1 MTFKTATV
9 LITMTLA
16 LAACKDKTTV
26 TTTTPATQVTA
37 PAAAPAAPDSAA
49 PILTSKGYGS
59 VSFGQTLGDVEKALG
74 EKAQS
79 RGDADPACTYVKFD
93 KLPGAR
99 FMVETGVITRAEADA
114 GIPNELGVAV
124 GDAVEL
130 AKAKHPAVQVG
141 PHKYVPEGQYLTFK
155 NADSNNAIV
164 MEAEASKITKIRSG
178 VEPAVSYVEGCQ

>member
-1 MTFKTATV
+1 MNVKTATLLSTIV
-9 LITMTLA
+9 LA
-16 LAACKDKTTV
+16 LAACKDKSSV
-26 TTTTPATQVTA
+26 TTIAPPPA
-37 PAAAPAAPDSAA
+37 PAAAAPASADNTAPV
-49 PILTSKGYGS
+49 LTAQGFGA
-59 VSFGQTLGDVEKALG
+59 VRFGQQLADAEKTLG

-93 KLPGAR
+93 KLPGAK

-124 GDAVEL
+124 GDTVEL

-164 MEAEASKITKIRSG
+164 MEAEGSKITKIRSG

>member
-1 MTFKTATV
+1 MTVKTASV
-9 LITMTLA
+9 LITIMLA
-16 LAACKDKTTV
+16 LAACKEKVTV
-26 TTTTPATQVTA
+26 TTS
-37 PAAAPAAPDSAA
+37 APAAPASATPAA
-49 PILTSKGYGS
+49 PDNPALVLTSQGYGA
-59 VSFGQTLGDVEKALG
+59 VRFGQQLGEVEKTLG

-79 RGDADPACTYVKFD
+79 RGDSDPACTYVTFD

-124 GDAVEL
+124 GDTVEL
-130 AKAKHPAVQVG
+130 ARAKHPAVQVG

-164 MEAEASKITKIRSG
+164 MEAEGTKITRIRSG

>member
-1 MTFKTATV
+1 MTVKTATILVTLV
-9 LITMTLA
+9 LTLT
-16 LAACKDKTTV
+16 ACKEKV
-26 TTTTPATQVTA
+26 SVTA
-37 PAAAPAAPDSAA
+37 PAPAAPATTAAVAPENSA
-49 PILTSKGYGS
+49 PVLSSQGYGP
-59 VSFGQTLGDVEKALG
+59 VRFGQQLADVEKTLG

-114 GIPNELGVAV
+114 GIPNALGVAV

-130 AKAKHPAVQVG
+130 VKAKHPAVQIG

-155 NADSNNAIV
+155 NVDSNNAIV
-164 MEAEASKITKIRSG
+164 MEAEGSKITKIRSG

>member
-9 LITMTLA
+9 LITMALA

-26 TTTTPATQVTA
+26 TTTA
-37 PAAAPAAPDSAA
+37 PAAPASTAPAAPDNTA
-49 PILTSKGYGS
+49 PILTSKGYGP
-59 VSFGQTLGDVEKALG
+59 VSFGQALGDVERALG

-79 RGDADPACTYVKFD
+79 RGDADPACTYVTFD
-93 KLPGAR
+93 KLPGAK

-155 NADSNNAIV
+155 NVDSNNAIV